1 MSFENYSFSPAHI
14 AVIGL
19 LILIWII
26 AGALICIENK
36 DDKED
41 KDENG

>member
-1 MSFENYSFSPAHI
+1 MSFENYSCSTEYI
-14 AVIGL
+14 VVVGL
-19 LILIWII
+19 LILIWLI

-41 KDENG
+41 KNE